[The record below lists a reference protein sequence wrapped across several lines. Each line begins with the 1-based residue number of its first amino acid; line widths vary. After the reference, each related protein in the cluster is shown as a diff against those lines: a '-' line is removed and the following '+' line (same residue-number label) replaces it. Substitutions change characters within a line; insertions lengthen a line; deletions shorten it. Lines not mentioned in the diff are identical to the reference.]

1 MNDISGENLN
11 NMRNNPYFPTTSPSS
26 NSIKPKFN
34 IEKTFQTMLKSTI
47 TYGQYKNLL
56 HNIIHIP
63 DISIKKDTKYNYI
76 RNNIFGNKCI
86 KKIVTIQDCDMYK
99 SYIVY
104 FWYNSKNNNYYFCK
118 SQWHLEDIL
127 GDYDNIT
134 SSRKISKINGIEYTI
149 SYTGILKY
157 TFSIN
162 E

>member
-1 MNDISGENLN
+1 
-11 NMRNNPYFPTTSPSS
+11 
-26 NSIKPKFN
+26 
-34 IEKTFQTMLKSTI
+34 
-47 TYGQYKNLL
+47 
-56 HNIIHIP
+56 
-63 DISIKKDTKYNYI
+63 
-76 RNNIFGNKCI
+76 
-86 KKIVTIQDCDMYK
+86 MYK